1 MVLDTIE
8 TKTTSLTSRLQRCDP
23 QTAQDTTFPASF
35 VKILLFHKGWKQKL
49 LHFQRKV
56 NKDRDHKQRVQGRIY
71 KHMTHKWHRRQRLL
85 LHMGKY
91 YCSIKARSRNSF
103 TVSKELKTI
112 GTKSKRLTSRLQRC
126 DRKKAKETTSHAS
139 FGETLLLHK
148 GEKQKLL
155 HFQNK
160 VSKDRDYKLRVQCR
174 IYKHV
179 TYKRQ
184 RTQRLLLPL
193 WKYSCSIKA
202 RSRNSFTDTMEL
214 DTIETKTTSLTSRLQ
229 RCDPQTAQDT
239 PFPASFVEILLFHKG

>member
-160 VSKDRDYKLRVQCR
+160 VSKDRLQ
-174 IYKHV
+174 
-179 TYKRQ
+179 
-184 RTQRLLLPL
+184 
-193 WKYSCSIKA
+193 A
-202 RSRNSFTDTMEL
+202 
-214 DTIETKTTSLTSRLQ
+214 TSSMPNLQ
-229 RCDPQTAQDT
+229 TCDLQTAQDT
-239 PFPASFVEILLFHKG
+239 TFAASFVEILLLHKGEKQKLLY

>member
-1 MVLDTIE
+1 
-8 TKTTSLTSRLQRCDP
+8 
-23 QTAQDTTFPASF
+23 
-35 VKILLFHKGWKQKL
+35 
-49 LHFQRKV
+49 
-56 NKDRDHKQRVQGRIY
+56 
-71 KHMTHKWHRRQRLL
+71 MTHKWHRRQRLL

-91 YCSIKARSRNSF
+91 YCSIQARSRNSF

-112 GTKSKRLTSRLQRC
+112 GTKSTRLTSRLQRC

-179 TYKRQ
+179 THKRH
-184 RTQRLLLPL
+184 RTQRFLPPL
-193 WKYSCSIKA
+193 WKYSCSIRARSRNSFTFKKKVSKDRDHKQRVQGRIYKHVTHKWHRRQQLLLPLGKNYCSIKA
-202 RSRNSFTDTMEL
+202 RSRNSFTVRMEL
-214 DTIETKTTSLTSRLQ
+214 DTIETKSTCLTSKLQ
-229 RCDPQTAQDT
+229 RIDPQTAQDT
-239 PFPASFVEILLFHKG
+239 TFAASFVEILLFHKG